1 MEFNG
6 AVLVDNKKI
15 RNACDSYRTWCND
28 YNKDIVPVAR
38 KVAEKYKTL
47 SWWTTMFDSRWD
59 SEFYKVMKHVHKL
72 NDFRKSHLECLYM
85 VELIGHS
92 LYDKYADIEDYLS
105 PSNSRMC
112 SNLQSMIKC
121 GEPVY
126 LTPEQCKFVNMFYK
140 ENE

>member
-6 AVLVDNKKI
+6 AVLVDNNRIK
-15 RNACDSYRTWCND
+15 NACDNYRTWCNN

-38 KVAEKYKTL
+38 KVTEKYNTL
-47 SWWTTMFDSRWD
+47 PWWTTMFDSKWD
-59 SEFYKVMKHVHKL
+59 SEFYKVMKHNYKI
-72 NDFRKSHLECLYM
+72 NDFGKSHLSALNEAG
-85 VELIGHS
+85 LIDCT
-92 LYDKYADIEDYLS
+92 LYDKYTDIEDYLN

-126 LTPEQCKFVNMFYK
+126 LNPEQCKFVNMFYK
-140 ENE
+140 EDE

>member
-15 RNACDSYRTWCND
+15 KSACDSYRTWCNN

-38 KVAEKYKTL
+38 KVAEKYETL
-47 SWWTTMFDSRWD
+47 SWWTTMFDSKWD
-59 SEFYKVMKHVHKL
+59 SEFYKVMKHVYKI
-72 NDFRKSHLECLYM
+72 NDFRKSHLSALKEAG
-85 VELIGHS
+85 LIDYL
-92 LYDKYADIEDYLS
+92 LYDKYADIEDYLN
-105 PSNSRMC
+105 PSNSSMC

-121 GEPVY
+121 GEPAY

-140 ENE
+140 EEE